1 MYTKMIYFDNAS
13 TSFPKAPGLG
23 ECTKKFIETSC
34 FNINRSSYN
43 LALKADGY
51 VYETRDLIAKTFG
64 ATNPKNV
71 VFTSGTTQ
79 SVNIA
84 LRGLVHEGD
93 VVASSTFEHNAVYR
107 TLELLRTQGV
117 TPYYVTVTADM
128 QAYLRDWEEVITTKK
143 PKVVV
148 CTHASNVCGAIMPI
162 AEIGRMCHEYGV
174 IFVVDAAQ
182 TTGVLEINMA
192 RDNID
197 VLCFSGHKGLLSVPG
212 IGACVMSTE
221 VSKKI
226 DPFLFGGTG
235 SFSHSKDMPSLLP
248 DKFEAGTSN
257 LVGIC
262 ALKHSLEYV
271 LSVGMANIFQHE
283 KELQTYFESQLKD
296 IPGVRVAG
304 QEFQDRCAVSALYF
318 DTVDNA
324 EAAFRLD
331 DEYGIMVRSGLQCAP
346 LAHQTL
352 NTFPQGVVRFS
363 FGYTNTKAQV
373 DVAIDA
379 IRTIAS
385 SK

>member
-1 MYTKMIYFDNAS
+1 
-13 TSFPKAPGLG
+13 
-23 ECTKKFIETSC
+23 
-34 FNINRSSYN
+34 
-43 LALKADGY
+43 
-51 VYETRDLIAKTFG
+51 
-64 ATNPKNV
+64 
-71 VFTSGTTQ
+71 
-79 SVNIA
+79 
-84 LRGLVHEGD
+84 
-93 VVASSTFEHNAVYR
+93 
-107 TLELLRTQGV
+107 
-117 TPYYVTVTADM
+117 
-128 QAYLRDWEEVITTKK
+128 
-143 PKVVV
+143 
-148 CTHASNVCGAIMPI
+148 
-162 AEIGRMCHEYGV
+162 MCHEHGV

-182 TTGVLEINMA
+182 TTGVREINMV